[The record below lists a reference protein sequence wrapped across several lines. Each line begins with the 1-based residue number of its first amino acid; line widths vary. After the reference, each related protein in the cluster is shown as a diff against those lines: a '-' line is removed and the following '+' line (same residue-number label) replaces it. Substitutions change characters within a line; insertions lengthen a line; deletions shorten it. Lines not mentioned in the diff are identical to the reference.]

1 MRRVASR
8 RARAPARRLARNP
21 RNHPPHA
28 DIYVNS
34 DDCWALANRTADG
47 RQIANPDKFPDGFK
61 AVADEIHS
69 LGMLSG
75 LYTAEA
81 PLTCAKFAASCDH
94 EFQDAAQWAACASI
108 AHLAAGNCDPLN
120 PNPRRPLHKPKH
132 PSPTRGH

>member
-1 MRRVASR
+1 MQRSSSTPRRPWSPRAYATPAVR
-8 RARAPARRLARNP
+8 FARAHAPPRAHRTVTRHARTDL
-21 RNHPPHA
+21 
-28 DIYVNS
+28 YVNS

-47 RQIANPDKFPDGFK
+47 RQIANPDKFPNGFK

-94 EFQDAAQWAACASI
+94 EYQDAAQWAEW
-108 AHLAAGNCDPLN
+108 
-120 PNPRRPLHKPKH
+120 
-132 PSPTRGH
+132 